1 MPPGYVAGR
10 FVVANFDPQRCVSL
24 RAAGKSTCM
33 PTRRAVISVPVLAAA
48 GAVPVRTVPK
58 ADPVGMASTRCPPST
73 AGSVTG
79 QSGFL
84 TPLVDAYTFTT
95 GMPFQGELATIL
107 TDVTAGCDRF
117 RSNERVRGETWIR
130 LIQLKGWL
138 NQPENF
144 TPLDWIAGQ
153 FGVGGLSTEPDGSI
167 RQARAY
173 HTVFGNGCNYK
184 DQLAVAGSV
193 TWDVIDI
200 VAGQIS
206 GSFDLV
212 FPDGKV
218 AASFTAP
225 ICSLADCPPRPST
238 ATCID
243 Q

>member
-1 MPPGYVAGR
+1 
-10 FVVANFDPQRCVSL
+10 
-24 RAAGKSTCM
+24 
-33 PTRRAVISVPVLAAA
+33 VLAAA
-48 GAVPVRTVPK
+48 GAVPVRTVAK
-58 ADPVGMASTRCPPST
+58 SEAVGMASTPCPPST

-79 QSGFL
+79 QSGL
-84 TPLVDAYTFTT
+84 PRPLVDAYTFTS

-107 TDVTAGCDRF
+107 TDVTAGCDHF
-117 RSNERVRGETWIR
+117 RRNERVHGETWIR

-138 NQPENF
+138 NQPENY

-153 FGVGGLSTEPDGSI
+153 FGVGRMYTELDGSI

-173 HTVFGNGCNYK
+173 CTVFGNGCNYK

-193 TWDVIDI
+193 TWDVIDT

-212 FPDGKV
+212 FPDGEV

-238 ATCID
+238 STCID